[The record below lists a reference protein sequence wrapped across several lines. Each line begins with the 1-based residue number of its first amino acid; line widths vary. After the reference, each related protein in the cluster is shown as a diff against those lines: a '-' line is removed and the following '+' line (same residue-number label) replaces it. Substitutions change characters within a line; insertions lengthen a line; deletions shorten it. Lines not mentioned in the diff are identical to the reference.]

1 MREESNLII
10 QGARDCEGAHPDP
23 AMLESHSRSQNPLQ
37 NTERRLD
44 PRLQVS
50 NIMYVQLGEHNGGVI
65 LNVSKGG
72 LAVQAATPLMV
83 DQLPPLLFQLSANKW
98 VQASARIAWLTPSKR
113 TAGLQFNDLS
123 ETARADIRGWIAL
136 EMGDLPQPPTAGK
149 NRSTIDATP
158 QDAVAHAESDRTLG
172 SQQDSVSPWRPEVPL
187 PTSKPMVSSETGV
200 SNSPRRD
207 ELPENRLARESVP
220 PERRHSAAVDTARG
234 LPGRVI
240 AARLRSYLV
249 DERHKIR
256 LHDLVS
262 KETESLCTQLTETNF
277 PANVPVTVEEFLTR
291 IHRYEEYS
299 KALLSIIVTGCFWGD
314 RNLEPVWPKM
324 IERVASVVA
333 THTGNPQWVRL
344 RYYPALLLLYA
355 GGLAAIGRSNYSA
368 LAALL
373 LQPRLKGEDG
383 NYCLIEQLYTSSV
396 IGNERFRAAL
406 CGATQYKL
414 SASAYLYAFLR
425 ERLREFVPSDTEYSA
440 VFDRFEYLLALVW
453 TDQNPNSTRVDWIPV
468 DGPLGLFASKSLGRG
483 DTGIIEQ
490 MDQELSD
497 LGEKYPLLRSG
508 LFGGSTGRL
517 RSASRRIAA
526 QIQLDQS
533 NLALARHIRDEKLGR
548 LGGVI

>member
-1 MREESNLII
+1 MQEESNLII

-23 AMLESHSRSQNPLQ
+23 AMLESHSPSQNPLQ
-37 NTERRLD
+37 TTERRLD
-44 PRLQVS
+44 PRQQVS

-65 LNVSKGG
+65 LNVSEGG

-83 DQLPPLLFQLSANKW
+83 DQLPALLFQLSANNW
-98 VQASARIAWLTPSKR
+98 VQASARIAWLAPSKR

-123 ETARADIRGWIAL
+123 ETARADIRGWIERA
-136 EMGDLPQPPTAGK
+136 MRDLPPQPPSAEKT
-149 NRSTIDATP
+149 RSTIDATP
-158 QDAVAHAESDRTLG
+158 QDAVAHAESDPTPE
-172 SQQDSVSPWRPEVPL
+172 SQQDSVSPRRPQVPL
-187 PTSKPMVSSETGV
+187 PSSKATVSSETGV
-200 SNSPRRD
+200 SNSPQRD
-207 ELPENRLARESVP
+207 ELPEKQLARESVP
-220 PERRHSAAVDTARG
+220 PERRHSAAIDTVRG

-240 AARLRSYLV
+240 VARLRRYLV
-249 DERHKIR
+249 EERHRIR
-256 LHDLVS
+256 LYDLVA
-262 KETESLCTQLTETNF
+262 KETESLCAQLTETNF

-291 IHRYEEYS
+291 IHRYEEFS
-299 KALLSIIVTGCFWGD
+299 EALLSIIATGCFWGD
-314 RNLEPVWPKM
+314 RNLEPIWPKM

-344 RYYPALLLLYA
+344 RFYPALLLLYA
-355 GGLAAIGRSNYSA
+355 GGMAAIARGNYAA

-373 LQPRLKGEDG
+373 LQPKLKGEDG

-453 TDQNPNSTRVDWIPV
+453 TDQNPNSTRVDWIPT
-468 DGPLGLFASKSLGRG
+468 DGPLGLFASKTLGRR

-517 RSASRRIAA
+517 RSASRRIAE
-526 QIQLDQS
+526 QIQL
-533 NLALARHIRDEKLGR
+533 AK
-548 LGGVI
+548 

>member
-1 MREESNLII
+1 MQEESNLII
-10 QGARDCEGAHPDP
+10 HGARDCEGAHPDP
-23 AMLESHSRSQNPLQ
+23 DMLESHSRSQNPLL

-65 LNVSKGG
+65 LNVSNGG

-83 DQLPPLLFQLSANKW
+83 DQLPPLLFQLSATKW

-123 ETARADIRGWIAL
+123 ETARGDIRGWIAL
-136 EMGDLPQPPTAGK
+136 EMGGLPPQPLTDGK
-149 NRSTIDATP
+149 HRSAIDATP
-158 QDAVAHAESDRTLG
+158 KDTVEHAEIDPTPG
-172 SQQDSVSPWRPEVPL
+172 SQQDSVSTWQPEVPL
-187 PTSKPMVSSETGV
+187 PTSKAMVSSETGE

-207 ELPENRLARESVP
+207 ELTESHLASESVP
-220 PERRHSAAVDTARG
+220 PERRYSAAVKTVSG
-234 LPGRVI
+234 LPGRV
-240 AARLRSYLV
+240 AARLRRYLV
-249 DERHKIR
+249 DERHRIR
-256 LHDLVS
+256 LYDLVS
-262 KETESLCTQLTETNF
+262 KETESLCTQLTERNF
-277 PANVPVTVEEFLTR
+277 PANVPVTVEQFLTR
-291 IHRYEEYS
+291 IHRYEDYS
-299 KALLSIIVTGCFWGD
+299 NALLSIIATGCFWGD
-314 RNLEPVWPKM
+314 KNLEPIWPKM
-324 IERVASVVA
+324 IERVASVV
-333 THTGNPQWVRL
+333 TSHTGNPEWVRL

-355 GGLAAIGRSNYSA
+355 GGLAAIGRGNYSA

-425 ERLREFVPSDTEYSA
+425 ERLREFVPSDREYSA
-440 VFDRFEYLLALVW
+440 VFDRFEYLLAMVW
-453 TDQNPNSTRVDWIPV
+453 TDQNPNSTRVDWIPI

-483 DTGIIEQ
+483 DAGIIEQ

-508 LFGGSTGRL
+508 LFGGSTRRL

-533 NLALARHIRDEKLGR
+533 NLTLARHIRGP
-548 LGGVI
+548 G

>member
-1 MREESNLII
+1 
-10 QGARDCEGAHPDP
+10 
-23 AMLESHSRSQNPLQ
+23 
-37 NTERRLD
+37 
-44 PRLQVS
+44 
-50 NIMYVQLGEHNGGVI
+50 MYVQLGEHNGGVI

-72 LAVQAATPLMV
+72 LAVQAATPLIV

-113 TAGLQFNDLS
+113 TAGLEFNDLS
-123 ETARADIRGWIAL
+123 ETARGDIGGWIAL
-136 EMGDLPQPPTAGK
+136 EMGGLSPQPLTDGK
-149 NRSTIDATP
+149 NRSATDATP
-158 QDAVAHAESDRTLG
+158 QDAVAHAESDPTPE
-172 SQQDSVSPWRPEVPL
+172 SQKDSGSPWQAEVPL
-187 PTSKPMVSSETGV
+187 PSSKAMVSETGV

-207 ELPENRLARESVP
+207 ERTENQLARGSVP
-220 PERRHSAAVDTARG
+220 PERRHSAGVDTVRG
-234 LPGRVI
+234 LPGRVL
-240 AARLRSYLV
+240 AARLRRYLV
-249 DERHKIR
+249 DERHRIR
-256 LHDLVS
+256 LYDLVS
-262 KETESLCTQLTETNF
+262 EQTASLCAQLTETNF

-299 KALLSIIVTGCFWGD
+299 KALLSIIATGCFWGD
-314 RNLEPVWPKM
+314 RNLEPIWPKM
-324 IERVASVVA
+324 IERVASVVT
-333 THTGNPQWVRL
+333 THTGDPQWVRL

-355 GGLAAIGRSNYSA
+355 GGLAAIGRGNYSA

-373 LQPRLKGEDG
+373 LEPRLKGEDG

-396 IGNERFRAAL
+396 IRSEQFRAAL
-406 CGATQYKL
+406 CGATEYKL

-440 VFDRFEYLLALVW
+440 VFDRFEYLLAMVW
-453 TDQNPNSTRVDWIPV
+453 TDQNPNSARVDWIPI

-483 DTGIIEQ
+483 DTGVIEQ

-526 QIQLDQS
+526 QIQLDQT
-533 NLALARHIRDEKLGR
+533 NLTLAGHIRGPS
-548 LGGVI
+548 